1 MASAVGVGGAAGAA
15 GALGVV
21 AAAAV
26 LLVARC
32 VCVCDVR
39 LGCEVDEGRGI
50 FGSCVVRATTSWVPP
65 RGVDHA

>member
-21 AAAAV
+21 AAAV

-32 VCVCDVR
+32 VCVCV
-39 LGCEVDEGRGI
+39 
-50 FGSCVVRATTSWVPP
+50 
-65 RGVDHA
+65 